1 MVRLVLRLEF
11 PDRFGL
17 GRGKIELLEQIRAT
31 GSISAAGRAMGMSYR
46 RAWLL
51 ADSMNQAF
59 GTPVVETAQGGERG
73 GGARLS
79 PLGEALIE
87 RFRRMEALA
96 GSALATD
103 LAALDKAVN
112 AGPKSAA
119 GPKTAAR
126 PEARKRPAARPKS
139 PARAKTPTPKG
150 GARTPPT

>member
-59 GTPVVETAQGGERG
+59 GKPVVETAQGGERG

-96 GSALATD
+96 ASALAPD
-103 LAALDKAVN
+103 LAALDKAVG
-112 AGPKSAA
+112 A
-119 GPKTAAR
+119 
-126 PEARKRPAARPKS
+126 RPAASPSPRPKR
-139 PARAKTPTPKG
+139 PARAKPPTSKAD
-150 GARTPPT
+150 ARTRPT

>member
-59 GTPVVETAQGGERG
+59 GKPVVETAQGGERG
-73 GGARLS
+73 GGAKLS
-79 PLGEALIE
+79 PLGDALIE

-96 GSALATD
+96 AGALAPD
-103 LAALDKAVN
+103 LAALDKAV
-112 AGPKSAA
+112 SAA
-119 GPKTAAR
+119 AKPATARVPRR
-126 PEARKRPAARPKS
+126 PSGGSPPPAAKRRLRRPA
-139 PARAKTPTPKG
+139 
-150 GARTPPT
+150 

>member
-79 PLGEALIE
+79 PLGDALIE

-96 GSALATD
+96 GSALAPD
-103 LAALDKAVN
+103 LAALDKAVG
-112 AGPKSAA
+112 AVAKPATARAA
-119 GPKTAAR
+119 PRRPSGGSPPPAAKR
-126 PEARKRPAARPKS
+126 RSRRPA
-139 PARAKTPTPKG
+139 
-150 GARTPPT
+150 

>member
-59 GTPVVETAQGGERG
+59 GKPVVETAQGGEHG
-73 GGARLS
+73 GGARLTA
-79 PLGEALIE
+79 LGDALID
-87 RFRRMEALA
+87 RFRRMERLAADALA
-96 GSALATD
+96 DD
-103 LAALDKAVN
+103 LAALARGY
-112 AGPKSAA
+112 AGPGKASAIA
-119 GPKTAAR
+119 PPKRRGGTPAASGGS
-126 PEARKRPAARPKS
+126 PRPAAKRRS
-139 PARAKTPTPKG
+139 RLPA
-150 GARTPPT
+150 

>member
-59 GTPVVETAQGGERG
+59 GRPVVETAQGGERG

-79 PLGEALIE
+79 PLGAALID

-96 GSALATD
+96 ADALAPD
-103 LAALDKAVN
+103 LAALDQAVN
-112 AGPKSAA
+112 AGARP
-119 GPKTAAR
+119 AAR

-139 PARAKTPTPKG
+139 PGRTKAPPSKP

>member
-73 GGARLS
+73 GGAKLS
-79 PLGEALIE
+79 ALGEALID

-96 GSALATD
+96 GTALAAD
-103 LAALDKAVN
+103 LAALDKAV
-112 AGPKSAA
+112 GSVAA
-119 GPKTAAR
+119 KARAPRRPSGGSPPPAAKR
-126 PEARKRPAARPKS
+126 RSRRPA
-139 PARAKTPTPKG
+139 
-150 GARTPPT
+150 

>member
-59 GTPVVETAQGGERG
+59 GAPVVETAQGGERG
-73 GGARLS
+73 GGAKLS
-79 PLGEALIE
+79 ALGEALID

-96 GSALATD
+96 AAALAPD
-103 LAALDKAVN
+103 LAALDKAVG
-112 AGPKSAA
+112 ATK
-119 GPKTAAR
+119 AAR
-126 PEARKRPAARPKS
+126 PSPRPKR
-139 PARAKTPTPKG
+139 PARAKPGAAKG
-150 GARTPPT
+150 DARTRPT

>member
-59 GTPVVETAQGGERG
+59 GKPVVETAQGGERG

-79 PLGEALIE
+79 ALGESLID

-96 GSALATD
+96 AAALAAD
-103 LAALDKAVN
+103 LAALGKARS
-112 AGPKSAA
+112 AGSRAA
-119 GPKTAAR
+119 SPS
-126 PEARKRPAARPKS
+126 PRPKR
-139 PARAKTPTPKG
+139 PARAKPATAKG
-150 GARTPPT
+150 DARTRPT

>member
-59 GTPVVETAQGGERG
+59 GKPVVETAQGGERG
-73 GGARLS
+73 GGAKLS
-79 PLGEALIE
+79 PLGDALIE

-96 GSALATD
+96 AGALAPD
-103 LAALDKAVN
+103 LAALDKAV
-112 AGPKSAA
+112 SAA
-119 GPKTAAR
+119 TKPAR
-126 PEARKRPAARPKS
+126 SEPEARKRPAARPKS
-139 PARAKTPTPKG
+139 PGRSKSPAPKP

>member
-59 GTPVVETAQGGERG
+59 GKAVVETAQGGERG
-73 GGARLS
+73 GGAKLS
-79 PLGEALIE
+79 PLGDALIE

-96 GSALATD
+96 AGALAAD
-103 LAALDKAVN
+103 LAALDKAV
-112 AGPKSAA
+112 SAA
-119 GPKTAAR
+119 AK
-126 PEARKRPAARPKS
+126 PAARAATRPSGGS
-139 PARAKTPTPKG
+139 PAPAAKRKSRLP
-150 GARTPPT
+150 A